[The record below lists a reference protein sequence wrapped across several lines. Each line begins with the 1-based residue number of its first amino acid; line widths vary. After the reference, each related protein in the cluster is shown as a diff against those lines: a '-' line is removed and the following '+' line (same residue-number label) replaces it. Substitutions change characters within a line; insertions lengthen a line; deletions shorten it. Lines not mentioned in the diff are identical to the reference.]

1 MKTSEEITHFFKRF
15 VVSSTALLLVIVIGT
30 AGFHYFSDYDAPL
43 VDCLYMTFITI
54 TTIGYG
60 EIINFHGNPL
70 GRVFT
75 MLIAISGIGVFTY
88 MLSNFT
94 AFVIGDE
101 LAKSYKKRRER
112 RMIETYKNHYIIC
125 GSGEIGHQIADEL
138 LLTKRNFVLIDKLEP
153 EFPEELEK
161 KIIVLIGDATD
172 ESLLRAAGIDRA
184 AGVFAVTGDDNYNLV
199 ITFTAKNLNP
209 DLRIVAKCR
218 DLKNIEKI
226 KKAGAN
232 SVISPYL
239 IGGLRIVSEMIRPT
253 VVSFLDTMLRD
264 REKNLRIEEID
275 IPSSYKGKK
284 LSELNLENHPG
295 VLVLALKEDA
305 KWIFNPSKD
314 NTLGTNNTIVA
325 MVTPEE
331 RHNLKHLFGTV

>member
-1 MKTSEEITHFFKRF
+1 MKTSEEITHFFNRF
-15 VVSSTALLLVIVIGT
+15 VISFSVLFLIISIGT
-30 AGFHYFSDYDAPL
+30 AGFHYLSNFQAPL
-43 VDCLYMTFITI
+43 VDCFYMTFITI

-60 EIINFHGNPL
+60 EIIHFQDNSW
-70 GRVFT
+70 GRIFT
-75 MLIAISGIGVFTY
+75 MFIAVSGIGVFTY

-112 RMIETYKNHYIIC
+112 KMIENYKNHYIIC

-138 LLTKRNFVLIDKLEP
+138 ILTKRNFILIDKLEP
-153 EFPEELEK
+153 EFPEELSK

-172 ESLLRAAGIDRA
+172 EALLRAAGIDRA
-184 AGVFAVTGDDNYNLV
+184 SGVFAVTGDDNYNLV

-209 DLRIVAKCR
+209 NLRIVAKCR

-226 KKAGAN
+226 KKAGAH
-232 SVISPYL
+232 SVISPYQ

-264 REKNLRIEEID
+264 REKNLRIEEIE

-284 LSELNLENHPG
+284 LSELKLESHEG
-295 VLVLALKEDA
+295 VLVLAMKEEA
-305 KWIFNPSKD
+305 KWTFNPSRESV
-314 NTLGTNNTIVA
+314 LGTNCTVVVMA
-325 MVTPEE
+325 TPEE
-331 RHNLKHLFGTV
+331 RHNLKHLFSAG

>member
-1 MKTSEEITHFFKRF
+1 MKSSAEITHFFHRF
-15 VVSSTALLLVIVIGT
+15 VISFSVLFLIIAGGT
-30 AGFHYFSDYDAPL
+30 AGFYYLSGYEASL
-43 VDCLYMTFITI
+43 VDCFYMTFITI

-60 EIINFHGNPL
+60 EIVNLHGNPY
-70 GRVFT
+70 GRIFT
-75 MLIAISGIGVFTY
+75 MMVAVSGIGVFTY

-112 RMIETYKNHYIIC
+112 RMIENYKNHYIIC

-138 LLTKRNFVLIDKLEP
+138 LLTKREFILIDKLEP
-153 EFPEELEK
+153 EFPEELAK

-172 ESLLRAAGIDRA
+172 EALLRAAGIERA
-184 AGVFAVTGDDNYNLV
+184 SGVFAVTGDDNYNLV

-209 DLRIVAKCR
+209 NLRIVAKCR

-275 IPSSYKGKK
+275 IPASYKGKK
-284 LSELNLENHPG
+284 LSELNLESHAG

-305 KWIFNPSKD
+305 KWIFNPNKEIV
-314 NTLGTNNTIVA
+314 LGTNNTVVA

-331 RHNLKHLFGTV
+331 RHKLKHLFSAV